1 MQYIVKLQKTIMKKI
16 ILLIAAMAMATMTF
30 AQKAPGSWTFTP
42 SVGLTVANI
51 TSNQGFDPK
60 AGLIAGAEAM
70 YQVSDV
76 FALSGGV
83 YYAMEG
89 CKHELEMEDI
99 YYYSSTTRGNNSP
112 DIAVTDAHDY
122 LNIPILVQAY
132 VVKGLAVK
140 LGLQPA
146 FLLSAKSKSHWG
158 DGDNGHATYDIKNG
172 LNTVELS
179 MPIGVSY
186 EYKNIVLD
194 ARYNLGLTNVQKS
207 CLIPGFGFKKNSVF
221 QVMVGYRL

>member
-1 MQYIVKLQKTIMKKI
+1 MKKI
-16 ILLIAAMAMATMTF
+16 ILLIVAMAMATMTF

-51 TSNQGFDPK
+51 TSNVGFDPK

-70 YQVSDV
+70 YQVSEV

-89 CKHELEMEDI
+89 CKYTLTFEDR
-99 YYYSSTTRGNNSP
+99 YYNDNSTTREKYSY
-112 DIAVTDAHDY
+112 DMTMTDAHDY

-146 FLLSAKSKSHWG
+146 FLLSAKEKGRWSAG
-158 DGDNGHATYDIKNG
+158 DGGHTTYDIKNG

-207 CLIPGFGFKKNSVF
+207 DLIPGFGFKKNSVF
-221 QVMVGYRL
+221 QIMVGYRF